1 MMSRRTLARTVGVV
15 LVFAAILTSVV
26 GFTAS
31 NTVPVTYA
39 GKSGAQAATPVQ
51 LAPSEC
57 AALALTAK
65 IVMAAAATTVTGT
78 SADELII
85 GVDKTG
91 KVSYNGGAGS
101 DCIVA
106 GGQSGTKNTL
116 DGGTGTN
123 DICISPAAA
132 STTFKNCEQTYNSS

>member
-1 MMSRRTLARTVGVV
+1 MMPRRTLARTAGVV
-15 LVFAAILTSVV
+15 FVFAAILTSVT

-31 NTVPVTYA
+31 NTVPVTRA

-65 IVMAAAATTVTGT
+65 IVMAAGVTTVTGT
-78 SADELII
+78 SAAELII
-85 GVDKTG
+85 GVNKTG
-91 KVSYNGGAGS
+91 NVSYNGGAGN

-106 GGQSGTKNTL
+106 GGQSATRNTL

-123 DICISPAAA
+123 DICIGAPGAKN
-132 STTFKNCEQTYNSS
+132 TFQNCDQTFN